1 MSQTAFVSAFSGAKL
16 LRHSQGRGPG
26 EQCLPVKR
34 THRTPRRGQQPA
46 HMTIPAIPNA
56 KQSARSR
63 RVIGVVGKSATKEKK
78 TVTVESE
85 SAQSTGIFGFK
96 PKAHWDGIGVFP
108 LVFAGFGVA
117 ALVIKMLKVRT
128 GEWASG
134 SSGVNKVTLPKSA
147 ITTQEEEAELHIFKC
162 GGCGFE
168 MYPARGREFKFF
180 PDSFKCPLCGTPKS
194 EFWDLNDPDDPRNQ
208 EEDEEDD
215 DEQEIETELQT
226 SEDGA
231 SETGETGS
239 SDSLRAESGSAP
251 SNESTGSTPTDCADS
266 DKST

>member
-1 MSQTAFVSAFSGAKL
+1 MS
-16 LRHSQGRGPG
+16 
-26 EQCLPVKR
+26 
-34 THRTPRRGQQPA
+34 
-46 HMTIPAIPNA
+46 IPANPSA
-56 KQSARSR
+56 KRSARSR
-63 RVIGVVGKSATKEKK
+63 RVIGVVSKSATKQKK
-78 TVTVESE
+78 TVSVESE
-85 SAQSTGIFGFK
+85 SQSTGIFGFK
-96 PKAHWDGIGVFP
+96 PKAHWEGIGVFP

-147 ITTQEEEAELHIFKC
+147 ITSEEEEAELHIFKC

-208 EEDEEDD
+208 EQDDEDD
-215 DEQEIETELQT
+215 DEDDDDEEIETEMQISQDVT
-226 SEDGA
+226 SES
-231 SETGETGS
+231 SETDAAE
-239 SDSLRAESGSAP
+239 SLRAESGGAP
-251 SNESTGSTPTDCADS
+251 SNESTGATPSDRADS